1 MYLQI
6 DQYRLLF
13 VWFQG
18 LRHSLKDLRP
28 FMVIDMC
35 FLCFSLTNRKKKQT
49 RTENKTHRERTF
61 SVEWLRGEFIHRKSE
76 MQE

>member
-1 MYLQI
+1 
-6 DQYRLLF
+6 
-13 VWFQG
+13 
-18 LRHSLKDLRP
+18 
-28 FMVIDMC
+28 MVIDMC